1 MPSTRSRRL
10 PLPPCPVNR
19 VDESRAGEYRRGMSD
34 YSSPSPEDEVEGAG
48 DSAESTTSSNGTD
61 DTKTSDNV
69 EAGTGT
75 DEDTV
80 SGGAPEP
87 PD

>member
-1 MPSTRSRRL
+1 
-10 PLPPCPVNR
+10 
-19 VDESRAGEYRRGMSD
+19 MSD

-48 DSAESTTSSNGTD
+48 QPVDADTPFDSDGTD
-61 DTKTSDNV
+61 DENV
-69 EAGTGT
+69 SNDPTT
-75 DEDTV
+75 NEDTV

>member
-1 MPSTRSRRL
+1 
-10 PLPPCPVNR
+10 
-19 VDESRAGEYRRGMSD
+19 MSD
-34 YSSPSPEDEVEGAG
+34 YSSPSPEDEIEGADTSA
-48 DSAESTTSSNGTD
+48 DSDTSATGSEENGS
-61 DTKTSDNV
+61 SDNV
-69 EAGTGT
+69 KAGTGT

>member
-1 MPSTRSRRL
+1 
-10 PLPPCPVNR
+10 
-19 VDESRAGEYRRGMSD
+19 MSD
-34 YSSPSPEDEVEGAG
+34 YSSPSPEDEVEDAG
-48 DSAESTTSSNGTD
+48 TPTTSETSSRGTE
-61 DTKTSDNV
+61 DTGSDDNV
-69 EAGTGT
+69 KAGSGT